1 MPATTTPSE
10 NKRRRRKIP
19 VLIESGI
26 PIRIIDRTKKPYMVD
41 VARGYTRTRTCFAT
55 EAEAR
60 AEAIRVAGNLVEE
73 GLQAVALSKDQ
84 RLDASRAL
92 AALKGTINLEGAAKF
107 YLRHTVAGEFAK
119 PSRDVVAEL
128 MATKRGANRRPATL
142 IDAQHRLDR
151 FVATFGDRPLGTI
164 TLHDLET
171 WLAALKVGHVT
182 RDNFRRAVVGL
193 FNYGQRRGLC
203 EGNPAAGLAR
213 SGRDQTLPS
222 ILTPAQAKALMLA
235 AVAVEAGALV
245 PYFAIGLF
253 AGLRPANELAGLE
266 WTNIDFKAKTI
277 RVDPATAK
285 RRRTRFV
292 EIPANLAI
300 WLATYRKDS
309 GRIYYSRRFFR
320 AVVTKAKLGKWQADV
335 MRHTFATYHL
345 SAHGDANATALQLGH
360 AGAPGIL
367 FDHYRALAKPKDA
380 NAYWKI
386 SPKRE
391 KVIQFP
397 KAASA

>member
-1 MPATTTPSE
+1 M
-10 NKRRRRKIP
+10 
-19 VLIESGI
+19 ESGI

-73 GLQAVALSKDQ
+73 GLQAVALSKEH
-84 RLDASRAL
+84 RLDAARAL

-119 PSRDVVAEL
+119 PSRDVVTEL
-128 MATKRGANRRPATL
+128 MATKRGANRRPSTL
-142 IDAQHRLDR
+142 IDAQHRLAR
-151 FVATFGDRPLGTI
+151 FVTTFGGRPLGTI

-171 WLAALKVGHVT
+171 WLDALGVGHVT

-222 ILTPAQAKALMLA
+222 ILTPAQANALLLA
-235 AVAVEAGALV
+235 ATEVEDGAMV

-292 EIPANLAI
+292 EIPANLAV
-300 WLATYRKDS
+300 WLATYRKVS
-309 GRIYYSRRFFR
+309 GCIFYSRRFFR
-320 AVVTKAKLGKWQADV
+320 AVVTKANLGKWQPDV

-345 SAHGDANATALQLGH
+345 AARGDANATALQLGH

-380 NAYWKI
+380 AAYWKI
-386 SPKRE
+386 SPHTE

-397 KAASA
+397 RAATA